1 MKACDITMKKLSR
14 FMPRAMPRRLG
25 RYVRTIY
32 PTTLDLGRSMIAQ
45 TRSCGPYIA
54 TFTGLADIP
63 EDERPAYIQ
72 QMDERIAANIQL
84 LEEKSMNN
92 IKDMAGVS
100 VLSSG
105 AC

>member
-1 MKACDITMKKLSR
+1 MKKSTR
-14 FMPRAMPRRLG
+14 FMPRAIPRRLG
-25 RYVRTIY
+25 RYVRMTY
-32 PTTLDLGRSMIAQ
+32 PTTLDLGRTMIAQ

-63 EDERPAYIQ
+63 EDERPAYLQ
-72 QMDERIAANIQL
+72 QVNERITANIQL
-84 LEEKSMNN
+84 LEDKSMKHS
-92 IKDMAGVS
+92 KDIAEVS